1 MIFDELKPKKNVLL
15 SEMNDN
21 DLKYI
26 ITLINSFY
34 LQLRNQ
40 IKIDSNSTFGLE
52 VEFNSNSRQD
62 FTIFDLSEEFN
73 SKHFKT
79 FSATQ
84 DCEKVEVNSGILRN
98 QIKTWKSIKEVLDIV
113 KSYGTIAE
121 NCSGHVNI
129 GTQIL
134 GDDNK
139 TWLNFVLLWASY
151 EDIIFRFTSGEFK
164 SIRLRANY
172 YAKPVAYKYKEFF
185 EQIQESLKTN
195 PLLLK
200 ECDTKTFI
208 YKINTLFTKYFG
220 PVDRY
225 TSVNLF
231 RATNPKKCEFANV
244 IEFRCPNASLD
255 AVIWQNN
262 INFFIKFLNYCK
274 RHDFDYE
281 TILKRLIAVKKC
293 SILEYNEINLK
304 KAIELGDLIFD
315 NNLDKV
321 YFLRQYIKS
330 FTTSRNEREKAKQFT
345 INS

>member
-1 MIFDELKPKKNVLL
+1 MIFDELKPNKNVLL
-15 SEMNDN
+15 SEMNNN

-34 LQLRNQ
+34 LSLRNQ
-40 IKIDSNSTFGLE
+40 IEIGINPTFGLE

-62 FTIFDLSEEFN
+62 FTIFDLSDEF
-73 SKHFKT
+73 SIKHFKT
-79 FSATQ
+79 FSVTQ
-84 DCEKVEVNSGILRN
+84 DCEKVEVNSGILRDK
-98 QIKTWKSIKEVLDIV
+98 IKTWKTIKEVLDIV
-113 KSYGTIAE
+113 KSYGTISK

-129 GTQIL
+129 GTQVL
-134 GDDNK
+134 GNNNK
-139 TWLNFVLLWASY
+139 AWLNFVLLWASY

-164 SIRLRANY
+164 SIRSRANY
-172 YAKPVAYKYKEFF
+172 YAKPVAYKYKSFF
-185 EQIQESLKTN
+185 EQIREEIKTN

-200 ECDTKTFI
+200 EYDTKTFI
-208 YKINTLFTKYFG
+208 YKINNLFTKYFG
-220 PVDRY
+220 PTDRY

-262 INFFIKFLNYCK
+262 INFFTKFLNYCK
-274 RHDFDYE
+274 NCNFDYE
-281 TILKRLIAVKKC
+281 TVLKRLTTVKKH
-293 SILEYNEINLK
+293 SVLEYNEIDLK
-304 KAIELGDLIFD
+304 KAIELSDLIFD

-330 FTTSRNEREKAKQFT
+330 FNTSCNENEKAKQFT